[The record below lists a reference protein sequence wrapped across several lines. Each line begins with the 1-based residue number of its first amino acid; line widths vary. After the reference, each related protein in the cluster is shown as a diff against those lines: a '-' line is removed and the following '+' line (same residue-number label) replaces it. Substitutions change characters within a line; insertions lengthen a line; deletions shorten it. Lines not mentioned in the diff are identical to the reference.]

1 MEENGVSER
10 SAATG
15 RRLSRADLQ
24 QQLVALLPRL
34 RRFARALARD
44 AHDADDLVQLALER
58 ALARVDQVRPDAELG
73 AWMFGIVRNAWIDE
87 LRSRGRRARLFVP
100 AELAEHMGVGS
111 QPGHTEL
118 LAVEEALARLPE
130 EQRSAVALVLIEGFS
145 YKEAAHIM
153 QVPIGTLTSRL
164 ARGRDAL
171 QEMLGD
177 TEGALP

>member
-1 MEENGVSER
+1 MSGP
-10 SAATG
+10 
-15 RRLSRADLQ
+15 DLQ

-58 ALARVDQVRPDAELG
+58 ALTHAHQVRPDAELG
-73 AWMFGIVRNAWIDE
+73 GWMFGIVRNAWIDE

-100 AELAEHMGVGS
+100 AELAEHMGGGES
-111 QPGHTEL
+111 QPAHAEL

-130 EQRSAVALVLIEGFS
+130 EQRSAVALVLIEGLS
-145 YKEAAHIM
+145 YKEAAHVM

-164 ARGRDAL
+164 ARGREAL
-171 QEMLGD
+171 QEMLGHN
-177 TEGALP
+177 